1 MVCLKDL
8 VNWTGR
14 YRKIMGVNDLYEDY
28 DDGDEPRYKAQAE
41 IEQSALNRALCNL
54 RLLGDD
60 PFLRMQAFN
69 LAIVDQFV
77 TNLEYEVLRKLFDE
91 ERTPVPEA
99 TFLSAQSQMWIFAA
113 YEIMRTWRQ
122 RTNDMIK
129 WYDNGGLETKL
140 EALEEDIGYQHF
152 GRSYRASQIR
162 KVIADPSIIEQIRQD
177 QRMTHILY
185 ARLAAVRIS
194 LAKHELK
201 GRSNSIALSPGYGRI
216 NQWCGSLDY
225 ELENGQY
232 SMGYVN
238 RRDIA
243 DDIRGLLSADG
254 PPTDEEI
261 ASFDEYMRGPPK
273 PPFE

>member
-1 MVCLKDL
+1 MVCSKDL
-8 VNWTGR
+8 VDWTGR
-14 YRKIMGVNDLYEDY
+14 YSKVMDDDDHFNDY
-28 DDGDEPRYKAQAE
+28 DDGNEVRYKAQAE
-41 IEQSALNRALCNL
+41 IEQTALNRALCDL
-54 RLLGDD
+54 HLLGDD

-69 LAIVDQFV
+69 LSIVDQFI

-91 ERTPVPEA
+91 ERTPLPEA
-99 TFLSAQSQMWIFAA
+99 SFLSAQSQMWIFAA

-122 RTNDMIK
+122 RTKDMIK
-129 WYDNGGLETKL
+129 WYDNGGLETKI
-140 EALEEDIGYQHF
+140 EALEEDLGYKHF
-152 GRSYRASQIR
+152 GRSIRASQIK
-162 KVIADPSIIEQIRQD
+162 KVLEDSSLIKQMRDDR
-177 QRMTHILY
+177 RLTHMLY
-185 ARLAAVRIS
+185 ARLEVVRIS
-194 LAKHELK
+194 LAKHELR
-201 GRSNSIALSPGYGRI
+201 GRGNSVALTPGYGRI

-225 ELENGQY
+225 ELENGQH

-254 PPTDEEI
+254 PPTDDEI